1 MSQAMVLE
9 DLDPADWHGDAM
21 AAIIGLADDLPE
33 FTCDDLRREMRPAP
47 HSNHYG
53 AAFLAA
59 KTAGFIEPVS
69 YTTSNN
75 RSRRRGSLRTWRR
88 KTEGVAA

>member
-1 MSQAMVLE
+1 MVLE
-9 DLDPADWHGDAM
+9 DLDPADWHDDAM
-21 AAIIGLADDLPE
+21 AAIIGLANDLPE

-47 HSNHYG
+47 HANHYG

-69 YTTSNN
+69 YTTSANKT
-75 RSRRRGSLRTWRR
+75 RRRGSLRTWRR
-88 KTEGVAA
+88 KIEGVAA